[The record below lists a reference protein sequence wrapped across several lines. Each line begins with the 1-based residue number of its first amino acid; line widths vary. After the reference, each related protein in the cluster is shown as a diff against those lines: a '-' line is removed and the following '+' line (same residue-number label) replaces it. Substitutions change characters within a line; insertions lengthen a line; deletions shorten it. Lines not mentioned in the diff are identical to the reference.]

1 MAASEIPLAD
11 LTPGTPARI
20 VRLAEHP
27 ATARLLAMGLRP
39 GMEVRLIRTAAFGA
53 SLYLQT
59 AFQQFGIRKDEA
71 KCIWVRI

>member
-11 LTPGTPARI
+11 LAPGTPARI

-39 GMEVRLIRTAAFGA
+39 GIEVMLVRTA
-53 SLYLQT
+53 
-59 AFQQFGIRKDEA
+59 
-71 KCIWVRI
+71 